1 MTILL
6 VFAFLFHISSGA
18 KDVPFE
24 LNYIVTYSPDHT
36 QLLNQHKEIELS
48 IDEHSG
54 SFLLYLIRRYIPH
67 AKLRYIYN
75 IYYTYKFIIDFA
87 GTGFRSL
94 KRYGSGLF
102 GMRLKLPKHDTR
114 GILTTFYVR
123 TQFSC
128 LFFFFFKNQNFNM
141 SSDLLLFLL

>member
-1 MTILL
+1 MTTLL
-6 VFAFLFHISSGA
+6 VFAFLFLISSGA

-54 SFLLYLIRRYIPH
+54 SFLLYLIRRYIYTTC
-67 AKLRYIYN
+67 KTIRYIY
-75 IYYTYKFIIDFA
+75 IILLIDFA

-102 GMRLKLPKHDTR
+102 GMRLKLPKSDTR

-123 TQFSC
+123 
-128 LFFFFFKNQNFNM
+128 N
-141 SSDLLLFLL
+141 

>member
-67 AKLRYIYN
+67 AKLYVIYI
-75 IYYTYKFIIDFA
+75 IYIILIIDFA

-128 LFFFFFKNQNFNM
+128 FFFFSKIKILICLLTYCCFYFN
-141 SSDLLLFLL
+141 